1 MSGGSFDYGYF
12 RISQFADEL
21 KQMIE
26 SNNRKDEFGYAQNFN
41 SKTIELLST
50 SQKIIATTASE
61 LAREVEWLYSGDHGE
76 ESFTDLVTRILAGK

>member
-1 MSGGSFDYGYF
+1 MSGGSFDYGCF

-61 LAREVEWLYSGDHGE
+61 LA
-76 ESFTDLVTRILAGK
+76 

>member
-1 MSGGSFDYGYF
+1 MSGGSFDYEYS

-50 SQKIIATTASE
+50 SQKIIATPASE

-76 ESFTDLVTRILAGK
+76 ESFTDLVNRILAGK

>member
-1 MSGGSFDYGYF
+1 MSGGSFDYEYS

-61 LAREVEWLYSGDHGE
+61 LA
-76 ESFTDLVTRILAGK
+76 

>member
-50 SQKIIATTASE
+50 SQKIIATAGE

-76 ESFTDLVTRILAGK
+76 ESFNDLATKILAGK